1 MILKSF
7 APDPERDLPL
17 IRQYAKAE
25 LNPEDVYTCRI
36 LLADNEID
44 RDGEQFSPEALRQMA
59 ELYPGKPGIVDHQ
72 WKANNQFARV
82 YRAEAAPAA
91 GRKNGVGE
99 PLWELTADV
108 YILRAGNE
116 KRIADIEGGILREV
130 SVGVSGARPVCSVC
144 GALRWD
150 CEHRAGQ
157 EYSGKQCWFRFEEI
171 RDVYEFSFVAVPA
184 QRGAGVRKCYDP
196 RDPANEF
203 LRRLEAG
210 AYDRDERV
218 LSAAA
223 QGIRAAALRDG
234 QRKALLEEN
243 AKFLPP

>member
-7 APDPERDLPL
+7 MPDPERDIPL
-17 IRQYAKAE
+17 IRQFAKAE
-25 LNPEDVYTCRI
+25 LKPEDVYCCRI
-36 LLADNEID
+36 VLADNDID
-44 RDGEQFSPEALRQMA
+44 RDGEQFSPAALKRMA
-59 ELYPGKPGIVDHQ
+59 ELFVGKPGIFDHA
-72 WKANNQFARV
+72 WSARNQTARV
-82 YRAEAAPAA
+82 YRTAVETTERENAA
-91 GRKNGVGE
+91 GE
-99 PLWELTADV
+99 PLMELAADV
-108 YILRAGNE
+108 YLLRAGND
-116 KRIADIEGGILREV
+116 RLIADIEGGILREV

-144 GALRWD
+144 GAVRWS

-157 EYSGKQCWFRFEEI
+157 EYGGKQCWFRYDKIE
-171 RDVYEFSFVAVPA
+171 DVYEFSFVAVPA

>member
-25 LNPEDVYTCRI
+25 LKPEDVYCCRI
-36 LLADNEID
+36 VLADNDID
-44 RDGEQFSPEALRQMA
+44 RDGEQFSPAALKSMA
-59 ELYPGKPGIVDHQ
+59 ELFVGKPGIFDHA
-72 WKANNQFARV
+72 WSARNQTARV
-82 YRAEAAPAA
+82 YRTAVETTERENAA
-91 GRKNGVGE
+91 GE
-99 PLWELTADV
+99 PLMELAADV
-108 YILRAGNE
+108 YLLRAGNG
-116 KRIADIEGGILREV
+116 RLIADIEGGILREV

-144 GALRWD
+144 GAVRWC

-157 EYSGKQCWFRFEEI
+157 EYGGKQCWFRYDKIE
-171 RDVYEFSFVAVPA
+171 DVYEFSFVAVPA

>member
-7 APDPERDLPL
+7 MPDPERDIPL
-17 IRQYAKAE
+17 IRQFAKAE
-25 LNPEDVYTCRI
+25 LKPEDVYCCRI
-36 LLADNEID
+36 VLADNDID
-44 RDGEQFSPEALRQMA
+44 RDGEQFSPAALKSMA
-59 ELYPGKPGIVDHQ
+59 ELFVGKPGIFDHA
-72 WKANNQFARV
+72 WSARNQTARV
-82 YRAEAAPAA
+82 YRTAVETTERENAA
-91 GRKNGVGE
+91 GE
-99 PLWELTADV
+99 PLMELAADV
-108 YILRAGNE
+108 YLLRAGNG
-116 KRIADIEGGILREV
+116 RLIADIEGGILREV

-144 GALRWD
+144 GAVRWS

-157 EYSGKQCWFRFEEI
+157 EYGGKQCWFRYDKIE
-171 RDVYEFSFVAVPA
+171 DVYEFSFVAVPA

>member
-7 APDPERDLPL
+7 MPDPERDIPL
-17 IRQYAKAE
+17 IRQFAKAE
-25 LNPEDVYTCRI
+25 LKPEDVYCCRI
-36 LLADNEID
+36 VLADNDID
-44 RDGEQFSPEALRQMA
+44 RDGEQFSPAALKSMA
-59 ELYPGKPGIVDHQ
+59 ELFVGKPGIFDHA
-72 WKANNQFARV
+72 WSARNQTARV
-82 YRAEAAPAA
+82 YRTAVETTERENAA
-91 GRKNGVGE
+91 GE
-99 PLWELTADV
+99 PLMELAADV
-108 YILRAGNE
+108 YMLRAGNG
-116 KRIADIEGGILREV
+116 RLIADIEGGILREV

-144 GALRWD
+144 GAVRWD

-157 EYSGKQCWFRFEEI
+157 EYSGKQCWFRYDKIE
-171 RDVYEFSFVAVPA
+171 DVYEFSFVAVPA

-218 LSAAA
+218 LSAVA

>member
-1 MILKSF
+1 MVMKSF
-7 APDPERDLPL
+7 MPDPERDIPL
-17 IRQYAKAE
+17 IRQFAKAE
-25 LNPEDVYTCRI
+25 LKPEDVYCCRI
-36 LLADNEID
+36 VLADNDID
-44 RDGEQFSPEALRQMA
+44 RDGEQFSPAALKRMA
-59 ELYPGKPGIVDHQ
+59 ELFVGKPGIFDHA
-72 WKANNQFARV
+72 WSARNQTARV
-82 YRAEAAPAA
+82 YRTAVETTERENA
-91 GRKNGVGE
+91 VGE
-99 PLWELTADV
+99 PLMELAADV
-108 YILRAGNE
+108 YLLRAGNG
-116 KRIADIEGGILREV
+116 RLIADIEGGILREV

-144 GALRWD
+144 GAGRWD

-157 EYSGKQCWFRFEEI
+157 EYSGKQCWFRYDKIE
-171 RDVYEFSFVAVPA
+171 DGYEVSFVAVPA

>member
-1 MILKSF
+1 MNLKSF
-7 APDPERDLPL
+7 MPDPERDIPL
-17 IRQYAKAE
+17 IRQFAKAE
-25 LNPEDVYTCRI
+25 LKPEDVYCCRI
-36 LLADNEID
+36 VLADNDID
-44 RDGEQFSPEALRQMA
+44 RDNEQFSPAALKRMA
-59 ELYPGKPGIVDHQ
+59 ELFVGKPGIFDHA
-72 WKANNQFARV
+72 WSAHNQTARV
-82 YRAEAAPAA
+82 YRTAVETTE
-91 GRKNGVGE
+91 RKNAAGE
-99 PLWELTADV
+99 PLMELAADV
-108 YILRAGNE
+108 YLLRAGND
-116 KRIADIEGGILREV
+116 RLIADIEGGILREV

-144 GALRWD
+144 GSPKHG

-157 EYSGKQCWFRFEEI
+157 EYGGKQCWFRYDKIE
-171 RDVYEFSFVAVPA
+171 DVYEFSFVAVPA